1 MVFADDIRYSIGSPI
16 ARAHRP
22 DILIIHLVT
31 QAPEIAHNLAMT
43 LVGLENASLP
53 S

>member
-1 MVFADDIRYSIGSPI
+1 MFADDICYSIGSSI

-22 DILIIHLVT
+22 DILIIHFIT
-31 QAPEIAHNLAMT
+31 QAREIAHNLAMI
-43 LVGLENASLP
+43 LVSLENASLP